1 MDNPETLVRK
11 TIRDMPLINWSEPKI
26 DDIRLI
32 YGENIVGL
40 SDEIKTKIKEQLSKD
55 IEFSNLYTVD
65 KTKELSKKIAKKNN
79 VNTNQIVIGNGID
92 DLLKVV
98 CQTFIDSKDEAI
110 IIDPSYRIYDTMTLV
125 QGGTVKIVSLK
136 KDFSLDI
143 NDILSKT
150 TEKTKIVFIANPNN
164 PTGNVVL
171 SNEKISELCSK
182 FNGVVVIDECYHGI
196 SEQTA
201 LPLAEK
207 HNNLIIARSFSKS
220 YAMAGLRL
228 GYLIANEKLS
238 KYMNSL
244 INNLET
250 FRVNRIVC
258 SAGIILLDNE
268 KETINKLKETKS
280 IFYEKLKTI
289 EGITVHPSE
298 TTFFMVELKE
308 NACDLKAKLEKHRII
323 IKDCSMFPSLGKNT
337 AVIGIPKKEDIDFV
351 IEKLRESL

>member
-1 MDNPETLVRK
+1 MKNPENLVRK
-11 TIRDMPLINWSEPKI
+11 VIQDMPLINWSEPKI

-40 SDEIKTKIKEQLSKD
+40 SDKIKVKIKEQLSKD
-55 IEFSNLYTVD
+55 VEFSNLYTVD
-65 KTKELSKKIAKKNN
+65 KTKELSEKLAEKNKVN
-79 VNTNQIVIGNGID
+79 VNQIVIGNGID

-98 CQTFIDSKDEAI
+98 CQTFIDSGDEAI
-110 IIDPSYRIYDTMTLV
+110 VIDPSYRFYDTMTLV
-125 QGGTVKIVSLK
+125 QGGTVKTVSLK
-136 KDFSLDI
+136 NDFSLDI
-143 NDILSKT
+143 NDILEKIT
-150 TEKTKIVFIANPNN
+150 PKTKIIFIANPNN
-164 PTGNVVL
+164 PTGNILL

-201 LPLAEK
+201 LPIVEK

-258 SAGIILLDNE
+258 STGIILLDNE
-268 KETINKLKETKS
+268 KETISKLKETKKV
-280 IFYEKLKTI
+280 FYEKLKTI
-289 EGITVHPSE
+289 ENVKVYPSE
-298 TTFFMVELKE
+298 TTFFMIELKG
-308 NACDLKAKLEKHRII
+308 NACDLKSKLEKHRII

-337 AVIGIPKKEDIDFV
+337 AVIGIPKNKDIDFV
-351 IEKLRESL
+351 IEKLKESI